1 MRIPIGVYK
10 EAIKKSMEKATKMS
24 GSILSEGR
32 GPGLKISPERI
43 LRTVMF
49 VFSALSIAA
58 SLFFKGSFP
67 FDPAWIAVTLCGVPI
82 VFESVTALIKR
93 FDIKADLLVSIAII
107 ASLIIGEVFAAAEV
121 AFIMQL
127 GSALEAMTV
136 RKARNGIG
144 ELISLKPRI
153 ARVIREGREYTVS
166 PQTVCTGDILRVLP
180 GESIPADGTIVEGFS
195 SVDESMLTGESVP
208 VDKRA
213 GDSVTG
219 GTINRFGSFDM
230 TVERTGE
237 ESTLQKMIALV
248 ESADVHK
255 SEIVRTAD
263 RWATWVVAA
272 ALVSSL
278 VTWFITGEI
287 IRSVTVLVVFCP
299 CSMVLAT
306 PTAITAAIGNLT
318 KRGILVRSGDAL
330 ERLSA
335 VKRIGLDKTG
345 TLTQGQPEVVC
356 ARSFDPAF
364 SDDDIV
370 RLAASCEVRSEH
382 PLAGAVIRAYGK
394 AADTLPEAK
403 DFVMMPGL
411 GIEADINGCHVM
423 AGNADLF
430 NSRDIPVSDKG
441 AAFARWM
448 HSEGCT
454 MMYVASDGVCIGA
467 IALADRVKPDAWK
480 TVRGLRSADV
490 EPVMITGDSEEAA
503 KSVARQLDIRE
514 HHARCLPADKLEIV
528 TGSEKQGRPMCMV
541 GDGVN
546 DAAALKASYV
556 GIAMGRQG
564 SDIAVEAADITLA
577 DDDISRLP
585 HLFALSKEM
594 MRTVR
599 TDLAVS
605 MILNFAAIALAFAG
619 ILSPMSGALV
629 HNAGSVLVILNSVRL
644 LGWRTDSAP
653 YAKQF

>member
-1 MRIPIGVYK
+1 
-10 EAIKKSMEKATKMS
+10 MS
-24 GSILSEGR
+24 GGFLSEGR

-93 FDIKADLLVSIAII
+93 FDIKADLLVSIAIV

-144 ELISLKPRI
+144 ELISLKPRT
-153 ARVIREGREYTVS
+153 ARVIREGKECNVS
-166 PQTVCTGDILRVLP
+166 VQTVCTGDILRVLP

-208 VDKRA
+208 VDKKA

-272 ALVSSL
+272 ALVSA
-278 VTWFITGEI
+278 VVIWFITGEI

-306 PTAITAAIGNLT
+306 PTAITAAIGNLNT
-318 KRGILVRSGDAL
+318 RGILVRSGDAL

-370 RLAASCEVRSEH
+370 RLAASC
-382 PLAGAVIRAYGK
+382 
-394 AADTLPEAK
+394 
-403 DFVMMPGL
+403 
-411 GIEADINGCHVM
+411 
-423 AGNADLF
+423 
-430 NSRDIPVSDKG
+430 
-441 AAFARWM
+441 
-448 HSEGCT
+448 
-454 MMYVASDGVCIGA
+454 
-467 IALADRVKPDAWK
+467 
-480 TVRGLRSADV
+480 
-490 EPVMITGDSEEAA
+490 
-503 KSVARQLDIRE
+503 
-514 HHARCLPADKLEIV
+514 
-528 TGSEKQGRPMCMV
+528 
-541 GDGVN
+541 
-546 DAAALKASYV
+546 
-556 GIAMGRQG
+556 
-564 SDIAVEAADITLA
+564 
-577 DDDISRLP
+577 
-585 HLFALSKEM
+585 
-594 MRTVR
+594 
-599 TDLAVS
+599 
-605 MILNFAAIALAFAG
+605 
-619 ILSPMSGALV
+619 
-629 HNAGSVLVILNSVRL
+629 
-644 LGWRTDSAP
+644 
-653 YAKQF
+653 